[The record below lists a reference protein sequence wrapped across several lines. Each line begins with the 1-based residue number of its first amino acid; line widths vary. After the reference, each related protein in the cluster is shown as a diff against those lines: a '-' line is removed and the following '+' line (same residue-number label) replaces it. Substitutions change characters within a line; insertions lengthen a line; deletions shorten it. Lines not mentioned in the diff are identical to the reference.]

1 MTRSA
6 SSITEGLAL
15 PTPFDGTSRNSM
27 IDFSNLYVSP
37 SGTPAGRGT
46 PSSPMDLSTAL
57 IHHPDDGT
65 VAFMDGI
72 YEVSGEFSDLEVSG
86 TFLAHTGSR
95 PIVTRSDGSPPSI
108 SIQSGAV
115 VRGMWFGGIRP
126 ESDDGAR
133 TITVGSGCTV
143 EDCTLFGYIN
153 GIQNGADA
161 HGNVY
166 SRNRFVNCGYQL
178 HWHPIYIAN
187 LNSAGPEDGCLVE
200 ESICVGCEGYSV
212 HFYHEPSYGLAQYNF
227 IGGAL
232 YGLALQGDQQGPVS
246 GNRNIIWSASNAP
259 LYYSTAT
266 GNLDYNVWGAGI
278 VESINPGTLSEVRTM
293 ESNYFVT
300 PTPTKGTN
308 PVVWQEADVVTNLGA
323 SGETIDAAIAALITK
338 FSQTTQQIHDDAT
351 IEGEFATLKSVIDTW
366 KLIP

>member
-143 EDCTLFGYIN
+143 EDCTLFGYID

-178 HWHPIYIAN
+178 RWHPIYIAN

-200 ESICVGCEGYSV
+200 ECIFVGCEGYSV
-212 HFYHEPSYGLAQYNF
+212 HLYHQPSYGLAQYNL
-227 IGGAL
+227 IGRAL

-246 GNRNIIWSASNAP
+246 GNRNIIWGVTNTPLYNSTTLGTCDHNVWQGCSKPNAP
-259 LYYSTAT
+259 
-266 GNLDYNVWGAGI
+266 DDH
-278 VESINPGTLSEVRTM
+278 
-293 ESNYFVT
+293 NYFVSPV
-300 PTPTKGTN
+300 PTAGTN
-308 PVVWQEADVVTNLGA
+308 PVVWQEADVVANLGA
-323 SGETIDAAIAALITK
+323 SSAAIDAAIAALITK
-338 FSQTTQQIHDDAT
+338 FGQTTQQIHDDAT
-351 IEGEFATLKSVIDTW
+351 IEAEFAVLKSVIDTW
-366 KLIP
+366 KLVP

>member
-1 MTRSA
+1 
-6 SSITEGLAL
+6 L

-227 IGGAL
+227 IGRAL

-246 GNRNIIWSASNAP
+246 GNYNIIWGVTNAP
-259 LYYSTAT
+259 LYNSTT
-266 GNLDYNVWGAGI
+266 LGTCDHNVWQGCGQP
-278 VESINPGTLSEVRTM
+278 NTPDDQ
-293 ESNYFVT
+293 NYFVSPV
-300 PTPTKGTN
+300 PTSGTN
-308 PVVWQEADVVTNLGA
+308 PVVWQEADIVSNLGT
-323 SGETIDAAIAALITK
+323 SSAAIDVAIGALVTK
-338 FSQTTQQIHDDAT
+338 FGQTTQQIHDDTT
-351 IEGEFATLKSVIDTW
+351 IEAEFTTLKSVIDTW